1 MPSPVISQR
10 RQQVRIT
17 REKVL
22 IKMSDSSV
30 NDHQIDSQGGDGVT
44 VEGRG
49 GDVGLAGGEGIVSES
64 VVRAEGVGG
73 GGVSL
78 VMPLLRVRTINI
90 GHLFIY

>member
-1 MPSPVISQR
+1 
-10 RQQVRIT
+10 
-17 REKVL
+17 
-22 IKMSDSSV
+22 MSDSSV

-78 VMPLLRVRTINI
+78 VMPLLRVRTMSWTMTLLSALSAT
-90 GHLFIY
+90 GPGVL